1 MLADANERIKLYQT
15 GFVNK
20 TLTIARTD
28 TGSCAIRVGRLAT
41 EQKRNPPFSGFFM
54 PVLPEI
60 SLMMGSKTLPNYQNW
75 AFRMPYDSTS
85 IRT

>member
-15 GFVNK
+15 GFVDK

-28 TGSCAIRVGRLAT
+28 IESSAIREGRLAT

-54 PVLPEI
+54 PVLPKI
-60 SLMMGSKTLPNYQNW
+60 SIMMGRKTLPNYQNW
-75 AFRMPYDSTS
+75 ALRMPHDSTS